1 VSSAVVREQSRRPSA
16 WGWLVT
22 VSACLVLGS
31 LATLMVWWFVSR
43 EERITTY
50 AVRGAVNGVVLDLG
64 AADAEIAGGDE
75 DDPVRVQRTERFSFE
90 RTPLLRRVAEAGRL
104 RIRQR
109 CPRTL
114 LGSCSAAYRVEI
126 PANVPLTVRT
136 TSGDVRF
143 RGFRGSASVDTVA
156 GDIGIADYC
165 GFSLRARTASGDVRA
180 VTSCAVERLEL
191 RSRSGAVRAVV
202 PPGRY
207 RVDATT
213 DAGRR
218 RVRGLTPADDAP
230 FVVQALSSTGDV
242 SVEAGS

>member
-1 VSSAVVREQSRRPSA
+1 
-16 WGWLVT
+16 VT

-31 LATLMVWWFVSR
+31 LATLVLWWFASR
-43 EERITTY
+43 EERVTTF

-64 AADAEIAGGDE
+64 AADAEILSGDE
-75 DDPVRVQRTERFSFE
+75 EDPVRVQRTERFSFG
-90 RTPLLRRVAEAGRL
+90 RTPLLRRAAAAGQL

-109 CPRTL
+109 CPRML
-114 LGSCSAAYRVEI
+114 LGTCTAFYRVEI
-126 PANVPLTVRT
+126 PANVPLTIRT

-143 RGFRGSASVDTVA
+143 RGFRGSANVDTVG
-156 GDIGIADYC
+156 GDIGIGDYC
-165 GFSLRARTASGDVRA
+165 GFSLRARANTGDIRA

-191 RSRSGAVRAVV
+191 RSRSGQVRAVV

-207 RVDATT
+207 RVDVSS
-213 DAGRR
+213 DAGER

-242 SVEAGS
+242 TVEAGS